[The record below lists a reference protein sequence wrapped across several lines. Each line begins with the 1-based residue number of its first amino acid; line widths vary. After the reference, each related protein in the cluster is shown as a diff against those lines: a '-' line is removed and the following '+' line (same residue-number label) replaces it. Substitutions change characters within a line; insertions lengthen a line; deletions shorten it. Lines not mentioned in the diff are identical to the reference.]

1 MHVEDVH
8 EDRNLHARFARLR
21 IFGFFNLADLT
32 VHRAHDGAGVF
43 GRFARGIAEEL
54 QCEQEEDED
63 QEGDDAEIQ
72 PPAHEKENEGAAQD
86 GPAFSGN
93 DWMRIDAGVQV
104 RSPRENLGDSL
115 F

>member
-8 EDRNLHARFARLR
+8 EDRNLHARFARLWV
-21 IFGFFNLADLT
+21 FSLFNLADLT

-43 GRFARGIAEEL
+43 RRFARGIAEKL
-54 QCEQEEDED
+54 QRKKEEDED

-72 PPAHEKENEGAAQD
+72 PPAHEKENKGAGQD
-86 GPAFSGN
+86 GPAFAGN
-93 DWMRIDAGVQV
+93 DRMRIDAGVQV